1 MLVQN
6 RSIFFNGIGLQSA
19 SAAYAPSRNQLG
31 PQQANMLN
39 KYVGEGNLSKGAAV
53 PNGYR
58 QPYSWFLPMNP
69 KTGGLSS
76 TIGDLS
82 IWNGAVGRG
91 TDSGFAAGGLNGVSM
106 MTGSGQIN
114 SATMSLI
121 LYAIAALQGIGQ
133 ISPNPLLSGKLE
145 AAATLA
151 GQGNF
156 SGALGAISSAIC
168 AMQGSGTVSNAS
180 VLTADAYMTASITPF
195 TTLSPQSL
203 AAAVWNALAAEFE
216 ASGSMGQKLNAAGT
230 AGDPWTA
237 AVPGAYAVGTAG
249 YTLGEYL
256 DAKISS
262 IAAGSGMTVAQF
274 LALK

>member
-6 RSIFFNGIGLQSA
+6 RSIFFNGIGLQQG
-19 SAAYAPSRNQLG
+19 SAAYATSRNQLG

-39 KYVGEGNLSKGAAV
+39 KYVGQATMSKGAAV

-58 QPYSWFLPMNP
+58 CPYSWFWPRNP
-69 KTGGLSS
+69 KNGGSTS

-82 IWNGAVGRG
+82 IWNGATGKG
-91 TDSGFAAGGLNGVSM
+91 TETCTMAGGLNGVST

-114 SATMSLI
+114 NATMSLI
-121 LYAIAALQGIGQ
+121 MYAIAALSGLGRIY
-133 ISPNPLLSGKLE
+133 PNPQLSGKLD

-151 GQGNF
+151 GHGNF
-156 SGALGAISSAIC
+156 TGAIGAISSAIC
-168 AMQGSGTVSNAS
+168 LMNGSGTVSNSS
-180 VLTADAYMTASITPF
+180 VVTAKAYMTAAITPF
-195 TTLSPQSL
+195 TALSPQTLAAAIWNSL
-203 AAAVWNALAAEFE
+203 AADFDAA
-216 ASGSMGQKLNAAGT
+216 GTMGQKLNAAGT

-237 AVPGAYAVGTAG
+237 AVPAAYAPGTAG